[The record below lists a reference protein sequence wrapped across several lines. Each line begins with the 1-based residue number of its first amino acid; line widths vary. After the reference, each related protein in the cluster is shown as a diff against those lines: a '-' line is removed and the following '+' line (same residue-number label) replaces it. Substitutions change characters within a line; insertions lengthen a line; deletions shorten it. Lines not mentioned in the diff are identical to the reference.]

1 MLPCNSGFLNW
12 EGEMQGEFGMPSIEP
27 PFFVT
32 LVCIKLYYFI
42 LNFYMKKILGICV
55 LVAIGAAMIVSWQYF
70 GLKQDNNSIEVP
82 LVQTSTP
89 VATGLTVFAPSVNAT
104 IASPFKITGIV
115 NGDGWYGFEGQVGS
129 VTVYDSVG
137 TVLDI
142 KPLTATSDWMTSTV
156 RFEANI
162 EFLTTATSGVLIFKN
177 ENASGEPAR
186 DKTVSMPVQF
196 VSVGEV
202 SKVKAYFV
210 NNALDPNISC
220 SQVFPIVRL
229 VPKTEAVAKAAV
241 LELLKGPTNPEKQSG
256 YETALNA
263 GVRIN
268 GITIVNGVATVD
280 FDNALDA
287 NVAGSCR
294 VGLIRAQ
301 IEKTLKQF
309 PSVSSVVISVAG
321 RTEDILQP

>member
-1 MLPCNSGFLNW
+1 M
-12 EGEMQGEFGMPSIEP
+12 FGACGVKP
-27 PFFVT
+27 PLFVALFFNQ
-32 LVCIKLYYFI
+32 IYI
-42 LNFYMKKILGICV
+42 LHNQDMKKIFFIILLTI
-55 LVAIGAAMIVSWQYF
+55 IGTAMIVSWRYF
-70 GLKQDNNSIEVP
+70 GVQKDKNKTVDVLP
-82 LVQTSTP
+82 VQT
-89 VATGLTVFAPSVNAT
+89 ATTTAAGLTVFAPSENNL
-104 IASPFKITGIV
+104 IASPFKITGVV

-129 VTVYDSVG
+129 VTVYDNAG

-156 RFEANI
+156 RFESNI
-162 EFLTTATSGVLIFKN
+162 EFLTTATSGVLVFKN
-177 ENASGEPAR
+177 ENASDEPAR
-186 DKTVSMPVQF
+186 DKTMSMPVRF
-196 VSVGEV
+196 VPVGET

-220 SQVFPIVRL
+220 TKVFPVVRL
-229 VPKTEAVAKAAV
+229 VPKTEAVAKAAL

-263 GVRIN
+263 GVTID

-280 FDNALDA
+280 FDSALDA

-301 IEKTLKQF
+301 IEQTLKQF
-309 PSVSSVVISVAG
+309 PSVSSVVISVNG